1 MYGRNHSLYLACLHL
16 VETSTLPVFYD
27 LMNVAACADE
37 MSGGPAGR
45 SRPAAHA
52 AAARHQDGGR

>member
-1 MYGRNHSLYLACLHL
+1 MSSLSRNIDFASFFPL
-16 VETSTLPVFYD
+16 VYD

-52 AAARHQDGGR
+52 AAARYHDGGR